1 MKTVAPS
8 ILSANFWE
16 LGKGIEE
23 VTNAGAE
30 WLHVDVMDGIF
41 VPSIS
46 FGMPVLKNIRENT
59 EAFLD
64 VHLMIDRPERYI
76 EEFVKSGAD
85 SITIHYE
92 STKALMESLLMI
104 RKAGKKVGISIN
116 PETPIEVLSPYLE
129 YVDMVLLMSVHPGFG
144 GQKYI
149 PASTNRIKRLKK
161 MIEETERSIH
171 IEVDGG
177 INLENLEMVSD
188 AGADVI
194 VAGSA
199 IFNNDAAKVTKEMIS
214 ILNKE

>member
-8 ILSANFWE
+8 ILSADFWE

-23 VTNAGAE
+23 VTSAGAE

-59 EAFLD
+59 DAFLD

-76 EEFVKSGAD
+76 EEFVKTGAD

-161 MIEETERSIH
+161 KIEETERSIH

-214 ILNKE
+214 ILNK